1 MRKSGALSGTLN
13 LMQRKH
19 MMRFETKRIKN
30 ASTRA
35 GLLLPIMLLGGCARD
50 GHFAPVDMW
59 NRSRL
64 KPYEPVAFFENNN
77 SSRPLVAGTVARGQL
92 RPEWFGNGTEGGKYL
107 TELPGELRRFPMREV
122 LDRGRERYNIYCTPC
137 HGLNGYGDGMVVKR
151 GFPPPPSYH
160 IARLKTAPIGHF
172 YDVISNGYGAMYS
185 YAARV
190 PPEDRWAIAE
200 YIRVLQ
206 KSQDAKLSDVPQN
219 LQGEL
224 QQKGRAG
231 VPKEG
236 EYIYPEQAGITG
248 SDGAGAPHGQTSTV
262 PREPNERGATKV
274 EGAFM
279 NPNAAEGTN
288 RLKTPS
294 AVPSNAPISA
304 NNAAPAASN
313 ATANV
318 VKTPTRNAV
327 PVPTTR

>member
-1 MRKSGALSGTLN
+1 M
-13 LMQRKH
+13 
-19 MMRFETKRIKN
+19 
-30 ASTRA
+30 
-35 GLLLPIMLLGGCARD
+35 LGGCARD

-92 RPEWFGNGTEGGKYL
+92 RPEWFGNGTQGGKYL
-107 TELPGELRRFPMREV
+107 TALPGELRRFPMREV

-151 GFPPPPSYH
+151 GFPAPPSYH
-160 IARLKTAPIGHF
+160 IARLKNAPIGHF

-206 KSQDAKLSDVPQN
+206 KSQDAKLSDVPQG

-224 QQKGRAG
+224 QKNGKAG
-231 VPKEG
+231 VAEADEG
-236 EYIYPEQAGITG
+236 YIYPERPDVPVRKGVPFTFPPTG
-248 SDGAGAPHGQTSTV
+248 GNGESRSI
-262 PREPNERGATKV
+262 PRKPTIV
-274 EGAFM
+274 EGATARKGAIF
-279 NPNAAEGTN
+279 NPNAVEGN
-288 RLKTPS
+288 RITIPTLPPAGAS
-294 AVPSNAPISA
+294 ATGTAPTGKAMS
-304 NNAAPAASN
+304 APASASTRAPLPGTSKVPMPQTAP
-313 ATANV
+313 AT
-318 VKTPTRNAV
+318 R
-327 PVPTTR
+327 

>member
-1 MRKSGALSGTLN
+1 MT
-13 LMQRKH
+13 
-19 MMRFETKRIKN
+19 RIKK

-35 GLLLPIMLLGGCARD
+35 GFLLPIVLLGGCARD
-50 GHFAPVDMW
+50 GQFAPVDMW

-64 KPYEPVAFFENNN
+64 KPYEPVAFFQNNN

-92 RPEWFGNGTEGGKYL
+92 RAEWFGNGTEGGKYL

-160 IARLKTAPIGHF
+160 IKRLKDAPIGHY

-206 KSQDAKLSDVPQN
+206 KSQDAKLSDVPPK

-224 QQKGRAG
+224 QQKGRVG
-231 VPKEG
+231 TPKVDEH
-236 EYIYPEQAGITG
+236 IYPERAGIPESYQPSNG
-248 SDGAGAPHGQTSTV
+248 RGVAPTV
-262 PREPNERGATKV
+262 PREPNERGATAA

-279 NPNAAEGTN
+279 NPNAAEAGN
-288 RLKTPS
+288 RLKVPS
-294 AVPSNAPISA
+294 AVPSNAPMSVS
-304 NNAAPAASN
+304 PTAS
-313 ATANV
+313 
-318 VKTPTRNAV
+318 TRSAV
-327 PVPTTR
+327 PVPQTR

>member
-1 MRKSGALSGTLN
+1 
-13 LMQRKH
+13 
-19 MMRFETKRIKN
+19 MMRFETKRIKK

-64 KPYEPVAFFENNN
+64 KPYEPVEFFENNN

-160 IARLKTAPIGHF
+160 IARLKNAPIGHF

-236 EYIYPEQAGITG
+236 EYIYPEQAE
-248 SDGAGAPHGQTSTV
+248 GARSYQPSNGQGVTSTA
-262 PREPNERGATKV
+262 PREPNERGATKA

-279 NPNAAEGTN
+279 NPNAAEGTH
-288 RLKTPS
+288 RMKTPS
-294 AVPSNAPISA
+294 AVPSNAPMSA
-304 NNAAPAASN
+304 SPMTTAPAT
-313 ATANV
+313 ATAAANV
-318 VKTPTRNAV
+318 AKTPTRSAV
-327 PVPTTR
+327 PVPQTAPTTR